1 MKKNLF
7 VLCTLFLC
15 ILCFSCSNLYQ
26 DFTTTTVELT
36 PEFIKMSRNATA
48 DDPNFF
54 IYVCLQ
60 CENKT
65 QIKTVDITEIPEAD
79 GVTLQFDKLPVGKT
93 GTLYVSVG
101 SKKVESELEA
111 YYSENIADLD
121 GKTQFTVQPNGNTKI
136 KVSLKENEE
145 RFFAQFLTFP
155 YNEDN
160 TIDYVRLDFTEYS
173 TITAPLPV
181 GTTRW
186 QIYFNNMGDISYHGS
201 FGEKIDVAKDLIQ
214 YKEYFI
220 NPETGV
226 NDTANF
232 EATGNPMDQIN
243 TPVVYSSFD
252 STSKNYPLYV
262 YNFPNNLD
270 EVGENPF
277 NLSSELADYCF
288 DNAGNLYF
296 IMDGSAY
303 KLAYDFDTNSY
314 ESAIIDGEFCYPFYS
329 YSDIS
334 AQSIAYDQAQN
345 ALYLLGEK
353 TNVPAGGE
361 FVLVK
366 FSNPAGTIYKETG
379 YLEST
384 ESLSLAIEGA
394 EQNSQSLTAHNGKIY
409 VASVHAASESESP
422 YNLVLQEYEYVEDS
436 SNNTW
441 TWTSEEEDKKYPINV
456 ENTNLIFTTDIMYQD
471 GSLYVIFRC
480 YNTGWNTSSNY
491 STGGILKYD
500 ISSQTFDTNFGIKG
514 FSDENSKK
522 INSPSTPNISF
533 YAPTNET
540 ESTSFYGPKQF
551 VAIMPKK
558 LVFLDSGADV
568 SSYDV
573 NLYPDNSWKIPSKS
587 RIVEYNLST
596 KSFSSKEILS
606 SDLGFNFTGFSM

>member
-1 MKKNLF
+1 M
-7 VLCTLFLC
+7 
-15 ILCFSCSNLYQ
+15 ISCSNLYQ
-26 DFTTTTVELT
+26 DLTTTTVEFT
-36 PEFIKMSRNATA
+36 KESIASIKSRASGDDENYVIFAT
-48 DDPNFF
+48 
-54 IYVCLQ
+54 VT

-65 QIKTVDITEIPEAD
+65 QIKTVDITKVQDAN

-111 YYSENIADLD
+111 YYSENIAELD

-155 YNEDN
+155 YNEESPISYIELN
-160 TIDYVRLDFTEYS
+160 FTEYS

-186 QIYFNNMGDISYHGS
+186 QINHNDNGNITYLGS
-201 FGEKIDVAKDLIQ
+201 FGEKIDVKKELMN
-214 YKEYFI
+214 YKKYFDYQGEGKPI
-220 NPETGV
+220 SVNLQGTGESLE
-226 NDTANF
+226 N
-232 EATGNPMDQIN
+232 IK
-243 TPVVYSSFD
+243 TPIVYSSFD
-252 STSKNYPLYV
+252 STSNPNSPYL
-262 YNFPNNLD
+262 YNFANSLN
-270 EVGENPF
+270 EVGENTESLL
-277 NLSSELADYCF
+277 NLPSELADYCF

-296 IMDGSAY
+296 IMDESAF

-314 ESAIIDGEFCYPFYS
+314 ESVIIDEYGPFY
-329 YSDIS
+329 YEEYTR
-334 AQSIAYDQAQN
+334 SIAYDQAQN
-345 ALYLLGEK
+345 ALYLLTGEPTAED
-353 TNVPAGGE
+353 TN
-361 FVLVK
+361 LVK
-366 FSNPAGTIYKETG
+366 FSNPAGTIYKESG
-379 YLEST
+379 VSQAGST
-384 ESLSLAIEGA
+384 NFSLPTEGV
-394 EQNSQSLTAHNGKIY
+394 ETDSQSWTVHNGKIY
-409 VASVHAASESESP
+409 VASVRQDENSSS
-422 YNLVLQEYEYVEDS
+422 YNLVLQEYEYKADS
-436 SNNTW
+436 TNNTW
-441 TWTSEEEDKKYPINV
+441 GWTSGADKKYPIDV
-456 ENTNLIFTTDIMYQD
+456 KTTNLNFTTDIMYQD
-471 GSLYVIFRC
+471 NSLYIIFSC
-480 YNTGWNTSSNY
+480 YNTNWNIDNNY

-500 ISSQTFDTNFGIKG
+500 IGSEHFDNETFGIKG
-514 FSDENSKK
+514 FATENSKK

-568 SSYDV
+568 SSYDA

>member
-7 VLCTLFLC
+7 VLCTLILC

-48 DDPNFF
+48 DAPNFF

-79 GVTLQFDKLPVGKT
+79 GVTLQFDNLPVGKT

-101 SKKVESELEA
+101 SKKVESELET
-111 YYSENIADLD
+111 YYSENIAELD
-121 GKTQFTVQPNGNTKI
+121 GKTQFRVQPNGNTKI

-145 RFFAQFLTFP
+145 RFFAEFLTFP
-155 YNEDN
+155 FNDN
-160 TIDYVRLDFTEYS
+160 IPIINIGLNFTEYS

-186 QIYFNNMGDISYHGS
+186 QINHNDITYLGS

-220 NPETGV
+220 NPETGE
-226 NDTANF
+226 NDTVRF

-252 STSKNYPLYV
+252 STPGLNAPYL
-262 YNFPNNLD
+262 YNFANSLN
-270 EVGENPF
+270 EVGGNTEPLF
-277 NLSSELADYCF
+277 NLSSEENTDYCF

-296 IMDGSAY
+296 IYGWVPH

-314 ESAIIDGEFCYPFYS
+314 ESVIIDDYMPFNEEYT
-329 YSDIS
+329 
-334 AQSIAYDQAQN
+334 QSIAYDQAQN
-345 ALYLLGEK
+345 ALYLLTCEPEVGD
-353 TNVPAGGE
+353 TN
-361 FVLVK
+361 LVK
-366 FSNPAGTIYKETG
+366 FSNPAGTIYKQSG
-379 YLEST
+379 YSESP

-394 EQNSQSLTAHNGKIY
+394 EPNSQSLTAHNGKIY
-409 VASVHAASESESP
+409 VAYVHAATESESP

-436 SNNTW
+436 SDNTW
-441 TWTSEEEDKKYPINV
+441 TWTSREDKKYPINV
-456 ENTNLIFTTDIMYQD
+456 NNTNLKFTTNIMYQD

-480 YNTGWNTSSNY
+480 YNIYWSNDNKNY

-500 ISSQTFDTNFGIKG
+500 ISTQTFDGDFEIKG
-514 FSDENSKK
+514 FATESSFESTISGEK
-522 INSPSTPNISF
+522 ITINYF
-533 YAPTNET
+533 APTLENET
-540 ESTSFYGPKQF
+540 QVFYGPTKF

-558 LVFLDSGADV
+558 LVFLDQGANVKDKEDG
-568 SSYDV
+568 SLSTQ
-573 NLYPDNSWKIPSKS
+573 S
-587 RIVEYNLST
+587 RIVEYDLLTNT
-596 KSFSSKEILS
+596 FSSKEFPGKNL
-606 SDLGFNFTGFSM
+606 NFSYSYSQ

>member
-7 VLCTLFLC
+7 VLCTLILC

-36 PEFIKMSRNATA
+36 PEFIKMSRNTA
-48 DDPNFF
+48 ADNPSLF

-65 QIKTVDITEIPEAD
+65 QIKTVDIAEIQEAD

-101 SKKVESELEA
+101 SKKAKSELET
-111 YYSENIADLD
+111 YYSENIAELD
-121 GKTQFTVQPNGNTKI
+121 GKTQFRVQPNGNTKI

-155 YNEDN
+155 YNEESPISN
-160 TIDYVRLDFTEYS
+160 IKLNFTEYS

-186 QIYFNNMGDISYHGS
+186 QIKYDKDGDISYHGS

-220 NPETGV
+220 NLETGE

-252 STSKNYPLYV
+252 STSSPNAPYR
-262 YNFPNNLD
+262 YNFANSLN
-270 EVGENPF
+270 EVGENTESLF
-277 NLSSELADYCF
+277 NLSSEENTDYCF

-296 IMDGSAY
+296 IYSGVAH

-314 ESAIIDGEFCYPFYS
+314 ESVIIDDYWPFYNEE
-329 YSDIS
+329 YT
-334 AQSIAYDQAQN
+334 QSIAYDQAQN
-345 ALYLLGEK
+345 DLYLLGEK

-366 FSNPAGTIYKETG
+366 FSNPAGTIYKESG
-379 YLEST
+379 YHESP
-384 ESLSLAIEGA
+384 ESLSLAIEDA
-394 EQNSQSLTAHNGKIY
+394 EPNSQSWTAHNGKIY
-409 VASVHAASESESP
+409 VASVHQDENGSS
-422 YNLVLQEYEYVEDS
+422 YNLFLQEYKYVEDS

-441 TWTSEEEDKKYPINV
+441 TWTSGEDKNYPINV
-456 ENTNLIFTTDIMYQD
+456 NNTDLKFTTDIMYQD

-480 YNTGWNTSSNY
+480 YNTGWDTSSNY

-514 FSDENSKK
+514 FATKSSFASRYDDEEIT
-522 INSPSTPNISF
+522 INYF
-533 YAPTNET
+533 APTLENET
-540 ESTSFYGPKQF
+540 QVFYGPTKF

-558 LVFLDSGADV
+558 LVFLDQGANV
-568 SSYDV
+568 EGKEKGSLST
-573 NLYPDNSWKIPSKS
+573 KS
-587 RIVEYNLST
+587 RIVEYDLLTNT
-596 KSFSSKEILS
+596 FSSKEFPGENLY
-606 SDLGFNFTGFSM
+606 FSYSYSE